1 MINSRSLFSFAVAKT
16 EKLENKVAHLTIMFL
31 LLTLNRFAHY
41 SVSCTVDLEQAF
53 PGRLQLRHALQ
64 RNPLSLF
71 PSIDIEQF
79 LQKLENMTFFKFI

>member
-16 EKLENKVAHLTIMFL
+16 EKLENKDAHLTIMFL

-53 PGRLQLRHALQ
+53 SWKAAVETCLATK
-64 RNPLSLF
+64 S
-71 PSIDIEQF
+71 
-79 LQKLENMTFFKFI
+79 FKPFS